1 VGANA
6 RAGYPGELM
15 SAASTD
21 QLAWEARAGR
31 LAAAAAALSAIL
43 FVAGSVYFGSTVRE
57 RPRGIDGRLVLIDRE
72 PAAFVVSGVLLAL
85 GFLLLGVVV
94 GYLLRA
100 TRHRRPELP
109 RATLPLLVF
118 GALVAAGVAVAR
130 QVEFLSVAS
139 DFLASTPRTADRARD
154 LLRESPVLQVIDVLG
169 LAANFA
175 LGLAIGLIAVNAI
188 RAGTLSQFMGI
199 LGIVIGAL
207 VALPLLG
214 GVVFLLLFFWL
225 FALAALFL
233 DRWPGGRGPAWSSG
247 AAEPWPTVSQRNAAL
262 KRRREELDRDSDSDE
277 AEATGEADIPGES
290 GGAGPAE
297 KDEAGPASAADGG
310 SAGNGAAAVQRRS
323 KRKRGRRS

>member
-6 RAGYPGELM
+6 RAGSPDELM
-15 SAASTD
+15 STASAD

-31 LAAAAAALSAIL
+31 LAAAAAALSAFL

-85 GFLLLGVVV
+85 GFLLLGVVI

-139 DFLASTPRTADRARD
+139 DFLASMPRTADRARD
-154 LLRESPVLQVIDVLG
+154 LLRESRVLQVIDGLG
-169 LAANFA
+169 IAANFA
-175 LGLAIGLIAVNAI
+175 LGLAIGLTAVNAI

-233 DRWPGGRGPAWSSG
+233 DRWPGGRGPAWTSG
-247 AAEPWPTVSQRNAAL
+247 EAEPWPSVSQRNAEL
-262 KRRREELDRDSDSDE
+262 KRRREELDRDGDTNE
-277 AEATGEADIPGES
+277 AEAAGES
-290 GGAGPAE
+290 GGAAAA
-297 KDEAGPASAADGG
+297 EAGEAAPASSADGG
-310 SAGNGAAAVQRRS
+310 SSENGAAAAQGWL
-323 KRKRGRRS
+323 KRKRGRRR